1 MKMILLFTAMQRPF
15 SPLLDRPNPASYK
28 NDKTYFEHL
37 QHRPLTFVF
46 FLHAISPYLWSKH
59 RGEEYLI
66 HLFYCFTT
74 RYCHKERNF
83 CPYSGDDCPYGRK
96 YGNPSLFFTGYLWVC
111 LRHSDIEKQA

>member
-1 MKMILLFTAMQRPF
+1 MKMILLFAAMKRTF
-15 SPLLDRPNPASYK
+15 KPLLDHPNPASSK

-46 FLHAISPYLWSKH
+46 FLHAISLYLWSKH

-74 RYCHKERNF
+74 RYCNKERNF
-83 CPYSGDDCPYGRK
+83 WPYS
-96 YGNPSLFFTGYLWVC
+96 
-111 LRHSDIEKQA
+111 SDARP